1 MLATALPEE
10 TSAATAT
17 IMLVE
22 DEEVVRALINDVL
35 KGTGFNVIQASSAD
49 EALETVA
56 ACDGRID
63 LLLTDLVMPGG
74 GGRELAER
82 VLRDRPEMRVLYM
95 SGYTEE
101 PVADLVGDGVEFLQ
115 KPFSITELVAKMHEL
130 LEFEAPAA

>member
-1 MLATALPEE
+1 MFATALPEE
-10 TSAATAT
+10 TAAATAT

-35 KGTGFNVIQASSAD
+35 RGTGFDVIEASCAD
-49 EALETVA
+49 EALAAVVA
-56 ACDGRID
+56 HEGRID

-82 VLRDRPEMRVLYM
+82 VLRDRPDMRVLYM

-115 KPFSITELVAKMHEL
+115 KPFSIKELVAKMHEL
-130 LEFEAPAA
+130 LELEAPAA